1 MTDMAVVHERAL
13 RSRGEVSTAR
23 HRGGDLPGAI
33 AASALPTRHRN
44 ATERMPEGRGAPP
57 RAAEGA
63 GTQGLAREA
72 VNSAVLASLGT
83 CY

>member
-33 AASALPTRHRN
+33 AASALPTRHRS

-57 RAAEGA
+57 VLPEGWYP
-63 GTQGLAREA
+63 
-72 VNSAVLASLGT
+72 S
-83 CY
+83 